1 MSGRDPSPIPKHIVL
16 AIHEDQL
23 KRNGGMPGVRDEG
36 LLDSALAQPFASF
49 GGQDLYPSVHE
60 KAARYGYGVIKNHP
74 FDDGNKRTG
83 TALIIAF
90 LHGNGVKFKPR
101 TQDFF
106 DTVIAVAKRYYELR
120 RACRLDREADLAGT
134 KRGRLQVEAPLAS
147 FKFPTEERVDVQ
159 ILRRS

>member
-36 LLDSALAQPFASF
+36 LLDSA
-49 GGQDLYPSVHE
+49 LYPSVHE

-106 DTVIAVAKRYYELR
+106 DTVIAVANGTMSYDELV
-120 RACRLDREADLAGT
+120 AWIE
-134 KRGRLQVEAPLAS
+134 K
-147 FKFPTEERVDVQ
+147 Q
-159 ILRRS
+159 I

>member
-74 FDDGNKRTG
+74 FDDETSERER
-83 TALIIAF
+83 LSSS
-90 LHGNGVKFKPR
+90 PSY
-101 TQDFF
+101 
-106 DTVIAVAKRYYELR
+106 TV
-120 RACRLDREADLAGT
+120 
-134 KRGRLQVEAPLAS
+134 
-147 FKFPTEERVDVQ
+147 TE
-159 ILRRS
+159 

>member
-23 KRNGGMPGVRDEG
+23 KRNGGMPGVRD
-36 LLDSALAQPFASF
+36 

-106 DTVIAVAKRYYELR
+106 DTVIAVANGTMSYDELV
-120 RACRLDREADLAGT
+120 AWIE
-134 KRGRLQVEAPLAS
+134 K
-147 FKFPTEERVDVQ
+147 Q
-159 ILRRS
+159 I

>member
-60 KAARYGYGVIKNHP
+60 KAARYGYG
-74 FDDGNKRTG
+74 NKRTG

-106 DTVIAVAKRYYELR
+106 DTVIAVANGTMSYDELV
-120 RACRLDREADLAGT
+120 AWIE
-134 KRGRLQVEAPLAS
+134 K
-147 FKFPTEERVDVQ
+147 Q
-159 ILRRS
+159 I

>member
-1 MSGRDPSPIPKHIVL
+1 MSGRSFSHTKHMLL

-23 KRNGGMPGVRDEG
+23 KRNGGMQEFATKGFLIRPSSACLFLSEDKIFILPCMRKR
-36 LLDSALAQPFASF
+36 LDTATGSS
-49 GGQDLYPSVHE
+49 
-60 KAARYGYGVIKNHP
+60 RTT

-106 DTVIAVAKRYYELR
+106 DTVIAVANGTMSYDELV
-120 RACRLDREADLAGT
+120 AWIE
-134 KRGRLQVEAPLAS
+134 K
-147 FKFPTEERVDVQ
+147 Q
-159 ILRRS
+159 I

>member
-83 TALIIAF
+83 TALSIAF

-106 DTVIAVAKRYYELR
+106 DTVIAVANGTMSYDELV
-120 RACRLDREADLAGT
+120 AWIE
-134 KRGRLQVEAPLAS
+134 K
-147 FKFPTEERVDVQ
+147 Q
-159 ILRRS
+159 I

>member
-90 LHGNGVKFKPR
+90 LHGNGVKFN
-101 TQDFF
+101 
-106 DTVIAVAKRYYELR
+106 TVIAVANGTMSYDELV
-120 RACRLDREADLAGT
+120 AWIE
-134 KRGRLQVEAPLAS
+134 K
-147 FKFPTEERVDVQ
+147 Q
-159 ILRRS
+159 I

>member
-23 KRNGGMPGVRDEG
+23 KRNAGVRDEG
-36 LLDSALAQPFASF
+36 LLNSALAQPFASF

-106 DTVIAVAKRYYELR
+106 AVANGTMSYDELV
-120 RACRLDREADLAGT
+120 AWIE
-134 KRGRLQVEAPLAS
+134 K
-147 FKFPTEERVDVQ
+147 Q
-159 ILRRS
+159 I

>member
-49 GGQDLYPSVHE
+49 GGQDLYP
-60 KAARYGYGVIKNHP
+60 
-74 FDDGNKRTG
+74 
-83 TALIIAF
+83 
-90 LHGNGVKFKPR
+90 R

-106 DTVIAVAKRYYELR
+106 DTVIAVANGTMSYDELV
-120 RACRLDREADLAGT
+120 AWIE
-134 KRGRLQVEAPLAS
+134 K
-147 FKFPTEERVDVQ
+147 Q
-159 ILRRS
+159 I

>member
-60 KAARYGYGVIKNHP
+60 KAARYGYG
-74 FDDGNKRTG
+74 
-83 TALIIAF
+83 AF
-90 LHGNGVKFKPR
+90 LHGHGVKFKPR

-106 DTVIAVAKRYYELR
+106 DTVIAVANGTMSYDELV
-120 RACRLDREADLAGT
+120 AWIE
-134 KRGRLQVEAPLAS
+134 K
-147 FKFPTEERVDVQ
+147 Q
-159 ILRRS
+159 I

>member
-60 KAARYGYGVIKNHP
+60 K
-74 FDDGNKRTG
+74 
-83 TALIIAF
+83 
-90 LHGNGVKFKPR
+90 
-101 TQDFF
+101 
-106 DTVIAVAKRYYELR
+106 
-120 RACRLDREADLAGT
+120 RLDTATGSSRTTPSTTETSERE
-134 KRGRLQVEAPLAS
+134 RLSSSPSYTV
-147 FKFPTEERVDVQ
+147 TE
-159 ILRRS
+159 

>member
-23 KRNGGMPGVRDEG
+23 KRIGGMPGVRDEG

-74 FDDGNKRTG
+74 FDDGTSELER
-83 TALIIAF
+83 LSSS
-90 LHGNGVKFKPR
+90 PSY
-101 TQDFF
+101 
-106 DTVIAVAKRYYELR
+106 TV
-120 RACRLDREADLAGT
+120 
-134 KRGRLQVEAPLAS
+134 
-147 FKFPTEERVDVQ
+147 TE
-159 ILRRS
+159 